1 MKKLY
6 TEPRAELLLFV
17 SDLLLASDDEELN
30 KDDYTGIPGWQGN
43 EIVLPPVPLP

>member
-17 SDLLLASDDEELN
+17 SDLLLASDDEELD
-30 KDDYTGIPGWQGN
+30 KDTGFPGWQGN